1 MTVLVCLALAARIR
15 RHMIIVVL
23 CLVCCVRGQSIWEVQ
38 WLSVHYEATYISQ
51 MAQWDH
57 WLSLW
62 GWSLNKMSEL
72 FGALV
77 LFAFDAAGTCREQLL
92 YG

>member
-1 MTVLVCLALAARIR
+1 
-15 RHMIIVVL
+15 
-23 CLVCCVRGQSIWEVQ
+23 VR
-38 WLSVHYEATYISQ
+38 YEATYISQ

-62 GWSLNKMSEL
+62 GWSLDKMSEL

-77 LFAFDAAGTCREQLL
+77 LFAFDTAGTCREQLL